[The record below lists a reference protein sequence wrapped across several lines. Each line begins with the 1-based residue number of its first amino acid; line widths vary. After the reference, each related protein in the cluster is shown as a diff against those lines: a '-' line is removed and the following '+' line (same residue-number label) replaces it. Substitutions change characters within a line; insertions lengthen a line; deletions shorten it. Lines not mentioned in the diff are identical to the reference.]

1 MDCGPPGSSVYGFLH
16 RQDNGVDCFSNGVF
30 LTQRLNW
37 VSCIVGTI
45 FTIWATREAQ
55 MSLTWSSMEIFES
68 NVSLNS
74 KIREVLSWR
83 SCILMK
89 RLEHRRIQYRR
100 GAKVDRVQFS
110 SVTVVSDSLQ
120 PHGLQHT
127 RLPCSSPTLG
137 PCSDLCPL
145 SQWFHPTI
153 SSSSPAFNLSQH
165 QSLFQWVST
174 LHQVAKVLQL
184 QLQHQFFQWIFRA
197 DFL

>member
-74 KIREVLSWR
+74 KIREVLSLR

-89 RLEHRRIQYRR
+89 MLEHRRIQYRR

-120 PHGLQHT
+120 PHGLHQ
-127 RLPCSSPTLG
+127 G
-137 PCSDLCPL
+137 L
-145 SQWFHPTI
+145 SQW
-153 SSSSPAFNLSQH
+153 
-165 QSLFQWVST
+165 VSFSY
-174 LHQVAKVLQL
+174 QVAKVLEL
-184 QLQHQFFQWIFRA
+184 QLQHQFFQWIFRT